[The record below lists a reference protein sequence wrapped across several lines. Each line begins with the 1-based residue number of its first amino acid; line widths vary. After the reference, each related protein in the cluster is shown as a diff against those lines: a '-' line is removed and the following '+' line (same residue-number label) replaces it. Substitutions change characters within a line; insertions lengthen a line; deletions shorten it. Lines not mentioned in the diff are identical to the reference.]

1 MCRGLGALVA
11 FKELAS
17 KITFNGFVDQVYCNA
32 TFSCIT
38 VCDEFSFQRT
48 GSSTSCNAIAK
59 DHFASH
65 RVDGSCNS
73 LARSPFTAIVNGKH
87 IFAFE
92 CNTSK
97 RGFFR
102 DRTAA
107 LAHERVQ
114 HGKLVRAIAVGSDV
128 LRSFVTEAREFAV
141 HA

>member
-1 MCRGLGALVA
+1 LVA

-17 KITFNGFVDQVYCNA
+17 KITFNGFVDQVYSDA

-38 VCDEFSFQRT
+38 ACDELSFPRT
-48 GSSTSCNAIAK
+48 SSSTICNAIAK

-65 RVDGSCNS
+65 RVDGICNS
-73 LARSPFTAIVNGKH
+73 VARSPFTAIVNGKH

-97 RGFFR
+97 RRFFR

-128 LRSFVTEAREFAV
+128 LHSFVRTKAREFAV
-141 HA
+141 HG

>member
-1 MCRGLGALVA
+1 LVA

-17 KITFNGFVDQVYCNA
+17 QITFNGFVDQVYSDSAFGCIAVCNKLP
-32 TFSCIT
+32 FK
-38 VCDEFSFQRT
+38 RT
-48 GSSTSCNAIAK
+48 GSSASRNPITK

-73 LARSPFTAIVNGKH
+73 LARSPFTAIVNSKH

-97 RGFFR
+97 RGCFR